1 MGSALLLRRVRAAM
15 ENIREELERV
25 KRVSDMLATG
35 HAHLKERYDRRALA
49 LDIAIIAL
57 SLWLTAIAF
66 VDPRLGIKLTP
77 FGIDPQLWVGVLGV
91 FTFLLSI
98 VQLRVDWKRQ
108 SDAHRRTCDLYSEV
122 KRECGYLLASDTEVK
137 EEDCRRV
144 LARYGIATDVGTAM
158 PEGEFLRQ
166 KRRHVQKIAISR
178 HLDGHPGSSI
188 FLLKF
193 RMWLRDNLTR
203 SDRN

>member
-1 MGSALLLRRVRAAM
+1 M
-15 ENIREELERV
+15 ENLHEELERV
-25 KRVSDMLATG
+25 KRTSDMLATG
-35 HAHLKERYDRRALA
+35 HAHLKEKYDRRAVT
-49 LDIAIIAL
+49 LDIAILAL

-66 VDPRLGIKLTP
+66 VDPQLGVRLTP
-77 FGIDPQLWVGVLGV
+77 FGLEPRLWVGVLGV

-122 KRECGYLLASDTEVK
+122 KRECSHLLASGAEIK
-137 EEDCRRV
+137 EEDSRRV

-166 KRRHVQKIAISR
+166 KKRHVQKVAISR
-178 HLDGHPGSSI
+178 HLDAHPGASI
-188 FLLKF
+188 IHLRV
-193 RMWLRDNLTR
+193 RMWLRDNLER

>member
-1 MGSALLLRRVRAAM
+1 M
-15 ENIREELERV
+15 ESFREELERI

-35 HAHLKERYDRRALA
+35 HAYLKEKCDRRALA

-57 SLWLTAIAF
+57 SLWLTAVAF
-66 VDPRLGIKLTP
+66 VDPRLGVRLTP
-77 FGIDPQLWVGVLGV
+77 FGLDPQLWIGVLGV

-122 KRECGYLLASDTEVK
+122 KRECNYLLASGAETQG
-137 EEDCRRV
+137 EDGRRV
-144 LARYGIATDVGTAM
+144 LARYGIATDIGTAM

-166 KRRHVQKIAISR
+166 KKRHVQKIAISR
-178 HLDGHPGSSI
+178 HLDAHPGASI
-188 FLLKF
+188 ALLKT
-193 RMWLRDNLTR
+193 RMWLRDNLLR